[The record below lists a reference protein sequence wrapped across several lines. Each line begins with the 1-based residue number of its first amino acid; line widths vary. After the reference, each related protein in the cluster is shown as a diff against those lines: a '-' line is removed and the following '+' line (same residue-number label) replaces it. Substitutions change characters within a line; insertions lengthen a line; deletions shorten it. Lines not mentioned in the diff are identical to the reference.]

1 MVTVLRDITREVE
14 VDRAKSEFI
23 TTVSHELRTPMT
35 SIKGYTELLLTQAM
49 GPLNDQQTRFLEIT
63 QRNAERLSS
72 LINDLPDVSRIEAGK
87 VALNLQKVQLQ
98 DLAYQVYDTMLIRAN
113 EKGLDLRLEAMANL
127 PMVTADSDRITQVLM
142 NLVGNAIAYTE
153 KGSVTICLAQT
164 NGTVQVAVKDSGI
177 GISPADMPHI
187 FERFHRSEHNV
198 VQANSGSGLGLSIVK
213 TFIEMHDGRIWV
225 ESEPGKGTTFTF
237 ILEAT

>member
-1 MVTVLRDITREVE
+1 
-14 VDRAKSEFI
+14 
-23 TTVSHELRTPMT
+23 
-35 SIKGYTELLLTQAM
+35 M

-164 NGTVQVAVKDSGI
+164 NGTVQVAVKDTGI
-177 GISPADMPHI
+177 GISAADMPHI